1 MKISLA
7 GRRAPEDMPAGNY
20 IARCVHFEEKRRGRN
35 YFVILTFGVLDPVK
49 YRGVAILRWLPIA
62 ENLSPL
68 STYARSWELAA
79 GKQAT
84 DELPPEIFLGKVF
97 RIYVGFRS
105 NERVGGKFERE
116 FTLRKK
122 DPINGKEDF
131 LRVHE
136 ILALADSR
144 IAHST
149 LDMGHSAKTKIVVG
163 GGDGRLSINND
174 KINDKITDN
183 QGSARPEGTRDMG
196 ERGTASGK
204 VGKQSSPSPDGRG
217 ATVEEVLQ
225 IFGGRILDQTME
237 G

>member
-20 IARCVHFEEKRRGRN
+20 MARCVHFEEKRRGRN
-35 YFVILTFGVLDPVK
+35 HFVILTFGVLDPVK

-105 NERVGGKFERE
+105 NERVGGKFDRE

-136 ILALADSR
+136 ILALADAR
-144 IAHST
+144 IAHRA
-149 LDMGHSAKTKIVVG
+149 LDIGHSAKTKTIVVG
-163 GGDGRLSINND
+163 GGVGRLSINND

-183 QGSARPEGTRDMG
+183 QGSARPDGTRDMG
-196 ERGTASGK
+196 ERGTSSGK
-204 VGKQSSPSPDGRG
+204 VGQRESDSSPSPDGRG

-225 IFGGRILDQTME
+225 IFGGRIV